1 MALYLG
7 DKFTKDYRRRPPGFE
22 AAENE
27 IWQAYLETLEDAY
40 IGFWYNVRL
49 GEDRITKEERLDPI
63 KRMKEQ
69 LALKR
74 IDAVGHRENVYDLIE
89 VRRHAGPGSLGQLFT
104 YESLWNLYGLTDL
117 SYTLLLVTDFIDID
131 TLHATKTAGIVV
143 INV

>member
-27 IWQAYLETLEDAY
+27 IWQAFLETLEDAY
-40 IGFWYNVRL
+40 IGFWYNVKL
-49 GEDRITKEERLDPI
+49 GLDRITAEQRKDPVE
-63 KRMKEQ
+63 RMKEQ

-74 IDAVGHRENVYDLIE
+74 IDAIGHRTNVYDLIE

-104 YESLWNLYGLTDL
+104 YEALWLQYGLTDL
-117 SYTLLLVTDFIDID
+117 SYTMLLVTDFIDID
-131 TLHATKTAGIVV
+131 TLAATKTAGIVV